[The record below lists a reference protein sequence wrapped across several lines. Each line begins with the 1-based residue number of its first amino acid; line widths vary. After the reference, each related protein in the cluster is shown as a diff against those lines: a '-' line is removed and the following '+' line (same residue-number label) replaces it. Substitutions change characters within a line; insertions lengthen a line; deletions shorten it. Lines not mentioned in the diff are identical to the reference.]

1 MQIYPDTF
9 GALVEPLIK
18 PQRMFYSPFCS
29 ALLRT
34 HWETEEN
41 MANISAVKVEE
52 FIENGQPTNEVTIRT
67 KNGDEIVII
76 VFSEGWAIEVNGELV
91 KER

>member
-1 MQIYPDTF
+1 
-9 GALVEPLIK
+9 
-18 PQRMFYSPFCS
+18 
-29 ALLRT
+29 
-34 HWETEEN
+34 

-52 FIENGQPTNEVTIRT
+52 FIENGRPTNEVTIRT
-67 KNGDEIVII
+67 KNGDEIVIF

>member
-9 GALVEPLIK
+9 GTLVEPLIK
-18 PQRMFYSPFCS
+18 PQRMFYSPSCS
-29 ALLRT
+29 ASLRNSP
-34 HWETEEN
+34 ETEEN

-52 FIENGQPTNEVTIRT
+52 FTENGQQTNEVTIRT
-67 KNGDEIVII
+67 KNGDEIVVF